1 MAQIFRFVTLL
12 AGMAAI
18 AGPALAQTAATCDP
32 NYYETLKSRAWL
44 EAQREVTQN
53 QNLIAKPD
61 SVLEYTC
68 FDQSMNVLALNANL
82 MFSGSTRWGPVLPPT
97 SMAVALEGLVGSALQ
112 TYQTGNFSHSF
123 LGGRSSIDHQ
133 FKSIAG
139 GAYNCA
145 VMNAVWM
152 QAKCAGF
159 IEKPDTDGFYTF
171 THYRD
176 NPDKRQLPFPC
187 PGEARWTPEI
197 QNVETH
203 PGWKQDQV
211 QTFLSQM
218 DYKSCASAKAIPTG
232 IRVMGEEGE
241 YDEKVCIAPGCHY
254 SPKANMCVPNNP
266 KS

>member
-1 MAQIFRFVTLL
+1 MGQKLRFVTLIALL
-12 AGMAAI
+12 AAMAT
-18 AGPALAQTAATCDP
+18 PVLAQNASTCDP

-44 EAQREVTQN
+44 EAQREITQN

-68 FDQSMNVLALNANL
+68 FDQSMNVLALGANV

-112 TYQTGNFSHSF
+112 TYQAGNFSHTF

-152 QAKCAGF
+152 EAKCAGF
-159 IEKPDTDGFYTF
+159 AEKPETDGFYTF

-176 NPDKRQLPFPC
+176 NPDKRQLPTPC
-187 PGEARWTPEI
+187 NPDTRWSTEIANVDTP
-197 QNVETH
+197 T
-203 PGWKQDQV
+203 GWTKDKV
-211 QTFLSQM
+211 QTFLSQI
-218 DYKSCASAKAIPTG
+218 DPAQCASAKPIPTG
-232 IRVMGEEGE
+232 IKVMGESGE
-241 YDEKVCIAPGCHY
+241 YDEKVCAAPGCHFD
-254 SPKANMCVPNNP
+254 PKNGQCVPNP
-266 KS
+266 KM